1 MRYRRMQKKKKKKKE
16 AHFNLALD
24 LSLKYLSFFINA
36 LRFYI
41 FIYLGEDLV
50 I

>member
-1 MRYRRMQKKKKKKKE
+1 MRYGRMQKKKKK
-16 AHFNLALD
+16 AHFKLALD

-41 FIYLGEDLV
+41 FIYLGEDLM